1 MKNIIKVN
9 NLVKAYGKNP
19 AIRGISFDVKEGQ
32 MLALLGPNGAGKSTT
47 MDILSTFTKADAGKV
62 TMDGFVMGQ
71 YDNEI
76 RKRIGAVFQ
85 EGLLDDLL
93 TVEEN
98 LYLRGRLYGLRGK
111 QLQKNIEATAEV
123 TGIRELRKR
132 PYGQLSGGQRRRCD
146 IARAL
151 LNTPKILFLDEPTTG
166 LDPQMRN
173 QVWETI
179 CNIQQ
184 QTGMTI
190 LLTTHYMEEAVL
202 ADDII
207 IMKDGL
213 IAACGSPT
221 ELKDNFAKDRL
232 NIFASDIGLLKTIL
246 HNKRIPYKQHGA
258 TIEIP
263 LSTTTDALPI
273 LDCCRG
279 RYTSFEVVKASMDDV
294 YLSIITEEHHV

>member
-111 QLQKNIEATAEV
+111 QLQKNIEGTAEV
-123 TGIRELRKR
+123 TGIRELR
-132 PYGQLSGGQRRRCD
+132 
-146 IARAL
+146 
-151 LNTPKILFLDEPTTG
+151 
-166 LDPQMRN
+166 
-173 QVWETI
+173 
-179 CNIQQ
+179 
-184 QTGMTI
+184 
-190 LLTTHYMEEAVL
+190 
-202 ADDII
+202 
-207 IMKDGL
+207 
-213 IAACGSPT
+213 
-221 ELKDNFAKDRL
+221 
-232 NIFASDIGLLKTIL
+232 
-246 HNKRIPYKQHGA
+246 
-258 TIEIP
+258 
-263 LSTTTDALPI
+263 
-273 LDCCRG
+273 
-279 RYTSFEVVKASMDDV
+279 
-294 YLSIITEEHHV
+294 